1 MGDWPDDDPGVALH
15 AEPDLVSDREPE
27 LDVLVEVLPDVAV
40 PMWRAAM
47 PPPRPRNI
55 AALSRP
61 AATRDLLA
69 AGRRRAGRLVPS
81 IQAPSSWH
89 RSVSTQPGP
98 CRWSEARRHLGVG

>member
-61 AATRDLLA
+61 AATPRPSGGGPSASRA
-69 AGRRRAGRLVPS
+69 AGAVH
-81 IQAPSSWH
+81 PSS
-89 RSVSTQPGP
+89 
-98 CRWSEARRHLGVG
+98 L